1 MGYYGNNNNNQCD
14 PCQGGCVRCAI
25 QANNC
30 TSCTPYNGNDY
41 FKSLGANTCVT
52 ICGDGTYGDP
62 STYSCIEC
70 PYFSYLGKCLLTCP
84 NETNVDLT
92 TNRTVCQNCT
102 AQDNSCV
109 QQYAFTVTTTV
120 SSDGTSM
127 IHNVYLPE
135 GLSASVTTA
144 DLAGAVVYLVQQT
157 TSRRLLSTLTP
168 LDVKSIVIE
177 RPNNILVTTN
187 ILGNIDLTTAKIQI
201 NFPGGSLITANG
213 IPYSSTT
220 ATFALSDPIF
230 TGSYF
235 KVYNDTVITKIMG
248 IVFISI
254 SILFIIILL
263 ILPEKRTYH

>member
-1 MGYYGNNNNNQCD
+1 
-14 PCQGGCVRCAI
+14 
-25 QANNC
+25 
-30 TSCTPYNGNDY
+30 
-41 FKSLGANTCVT
+41 
-52 ICGDGTYGDP
+52 
-62 STYSCIEC
+62 
-70 PYFSYLGKCLLTCP
+70 
-84 NETNVDLT
+84 
-92 TNRTVCQNCT
+92 
-102 AQDNSCV
+102 
-109 QQYAFTVTTTV
+109 
-120 SSDGTSM
+120 M